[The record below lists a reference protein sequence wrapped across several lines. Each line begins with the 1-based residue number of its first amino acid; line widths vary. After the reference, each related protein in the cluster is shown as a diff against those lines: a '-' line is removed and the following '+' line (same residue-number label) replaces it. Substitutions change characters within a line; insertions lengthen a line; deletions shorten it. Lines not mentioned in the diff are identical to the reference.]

1 MLGLGPPGQGGGLVE
16 VVMAGT
22 TRSEPSETL
31 YISLVVL
38 FLHCVVL
45 CRLYHTFKDSLYEPC
60 CVVLCCV
67 VLCRQY
73 WTYSDS
79 LYKPCCVVL
88 CCVVLC
94 CVVLYCVG
102 STGHIVTLY
111 ISLVVLFCVVLCC
124 VVLCRQY
131 WPYSASL
138 YKPCCVVVF
147 C

>member
-1 MLGLGPPGQGGGLVE
+1 
-16 VVMAGT
+16 MAGT

-45 CRLYHTFKDSLYEPC
+45 CRLYRTFKDSFYEP
-60 CVVLCCV
+60 
-67 VLCRQY
+67 
-73 WTYSDS
+73 
-79 LYKPCCVVL
+79 

-111 ISLVVLFCVVLCC
+111 ISLVVLFCVVLCY
-124 VVLCRQY
+124 VVLC
-131 WPYSASL
+131 
-138 YKPCCVVVF
+138 CIV
-147 C
+147 